1 MKEYDII
8 IIGASAAGISAA
20 EHARKVSDSLSIACL
35 TEETRAAYYRPLLTE
50 LMGNPQVV
58 NKPAFTVRP
67 ASWFTER
74 RVDLYTKANVSM
86 VDVHNHVIATQDGR
100 EFSWKR
106 CIFATGSEPFVP
118 LPETLQLPGV
128 FTCRTWADAEA
139 IEQAA
144 RHATNVVVIGG
155 GLLGLEA
162 AHFLN
167 TPGRLVTVIELM
179 PRILPRQLDEP
190 VSQWF
195 AQRIQKTGVRL
206 LTSTQVRAIE
216 QTPAGTLRLET
227 SSGELTADVALF
239 SIGVRPRVDLAKK
252 ANLTVNRGI
261 VVDPT
266 LRTSHPDVFACGDAA
281 EFCGQVWALW
291 MPAIRMGQVA
301 GHNAAASKS
310 EERTYTPTLQ
320 PAALSAF
327 STRIFSVGR
336 LEGELEARLVDLDH
350 GVHLYFEN
358 DVLVGALLWGDTTR
372 GMTLVKAIEQKAS
385 RSTAVALL

>member
-20 EHARKVSDSLSIACL
+20 EHARKASDSLSIACF
-35 TEETRAAYYRPLLTE
+35 TEETRAAYYRPMLTE

-58 NKPAFTVRP
+58 NRPAFTVRP

-74 RVDLYTKANVSM
+74 RVDLYTESHVSM
-86 VDVHNHVIATQDGR
+86 LDVQNHVIATQDGR
-100 EFSWKR
+100 EFLWKR
-106 CIFATGSEPFVP
+106 CILATGSEPFVP
-118 LPETLQLPGV
+118 LPETLHLPGV
-128 FTCRTWADAEA
+128 FTCRTWADAES
-139 IEQAA
+139 IEQAT

-167 TPGRLVTVIELM
+167 APGRLVTVVELM

-190 VSQWF
+190 ASQWL

-206 LTSTQVRAIE
+206 LTATQVHTIE
-216 QTPAGTLRLET
+216 KTPAGTLRLDT
-227 SSGELTADVALF
+227 SSGELTADVVLF

-252 ANLTVNRGI
+252 ANLVVNRGI
-261 VVDPT
+261 VVDPA
-266 LRTSHPDVFACGDAA
+266 LRTSHPDVFACGDVA

-301 GHNAAASKS
+301 GHNAAQIG
-310 EERTYTPTLQ
+310 EERAYIPALQ
-320 PAALSAF
+320 PAAFSAF

-336 LEGELEARLVDLDH
+336 LEGELEARSIDLDH
-350 GVHLYFEN
+350 GIHLYFEN
-358 DVLVGALLWGDTTR
+358 DVLVGALLWGDTAR

-385 RSTAVALL
+385 RSTAFALL